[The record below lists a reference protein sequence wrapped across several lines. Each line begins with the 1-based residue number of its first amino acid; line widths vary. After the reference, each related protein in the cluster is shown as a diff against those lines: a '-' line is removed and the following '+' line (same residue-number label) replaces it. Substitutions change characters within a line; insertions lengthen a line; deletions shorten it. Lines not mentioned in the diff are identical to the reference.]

1 MASSSSGDGRLLD
14 DLLVAALDRAFAL
27 AEIDHVAVLVA
38 EHLDLDVARIGDEL
52 LDEDPVV
59 AEGGCGFRLGA
70 GEALG
75 DLARGIGDAHALAA
89 AAGGG
94 LDHHRIADLVGDG
107 HRLLRP
113 LDHPEIARDGRNLG
127 GGRGLLR
134 LDLVAHGGDG
144 ARIGADE
151 DDAGFGQRLRESLAL
166 GQEAVAGMDGLGT
179 GGFAGLDDLLDD
191 EVGLGGRRRADMDG
205 LVGHL
210 HVQGVPVGIGIDGHR
225 LDAHAPG
232 GLDDPARDLAPVR
245 NQDLVEHR

>member
-1 MASSSSGDGRLLD
+1 M
-14 DLLVAALDRAFAL
+14 
-27 AEIDHVAVLVA
+27 
-38 EHLDLDVARIGDEL
+38 
-52 LDEDPVV
+52 
-59 AEGGCGFRLGA
+59 
-70 GEALG
+70 
-75 DLARGIGDAHALAA
+75 AA
-89 AAGGG
+89 AA
-94 LDHHRIADLVGDG
+94 AFF
-107 HRLLRP
+107 
-113 LDHPEIARDGRNLG
+113 EF
-127 GGRGLLR
+127 
-134 LDLVAHGGDG
+134 DLVAHGGDG

-151 DDAGFGQRLRESLAL
+151 DDAGFGQRLREGLAL

-210 HVQGVPVGIGIDGHR
+210 HMQGVPVGIGIDGHR